1 MKKTMTFLIL
11 AALTCGLFAQDLDLS
26 QAFKSAS
33 SSLPSNIPVPVSAE
47 SVTDKT
53 ASQPAAAVSAA
64 PYKWLLLVFINGV
77 NDLGLLGLAAGD
89 VNEMETVGS
98 NNKVAAV
105 VEFNSMTS
113 GPIGEIQF
121 QSGAKTLFIRKDN
134 DPSAI
139 NSQIVETPRVT
150 DMGSYRHLINFARR
164 NIARYPAEKVMIVV
178 WNHGNGRL
186 GVAFDD
192 VSRNHMDVW
201 QLGNAAAA
209 ISGYM
214 GRKID
219 IFATDACLMQ
229 MAEVVYELRNYADVI
244 VGSEE
249 IIPGPGYPYDLLLN
263 ILSASN
269 DSSAAARSFVDAY
282 YSAYQNNKPGGYAIS
297 NKSHTMSAV
306 KADKVDG
313 FVSLLN
319 DWADAVMADD
329 SEFSKVIDKTYTESA
344 FYYGEAGGIAEAG
357 LRSADLYDYLASLDS
372 VLTNEELKNKTN
384 ALKNY
389 MKNQLIIRNKAG
401 NGQNIQGLFYN
412 AHSNGLAIYMP
423 LLRYEAGNYERMSF
437 VSGSKWDEFLKA
449 MLARRG
455 N

>member
-1 MKKTMTFLIL
+1 MKKVC
-11 AALTCGLFAQDLDLS
+11 LTLSLVLMGQSLFAQDFDLS

-33 SSLPSNIPVPVSAE
+33 SSVSSSIPVPVSAQ
-47 SVTDKT
+47 SVTSNVS
-53 ASQPAAAVSAA
+53 SQPSVSNSTA

-98 NNKVAAV
+98 TSKAAAV

-121 QSGAKTLFIRKDN
+121 QSGTKTLFIRKDN
-134 DPSAI
+134 DISNI
-139 NSQIVETPRVT
+139 NSQIVESPRIN

-164 NIARYPAEKVMIVV
+164 NIARYPAEKVMLVV

-192 VSRNHMDVW
+192 VSRNHMDIW
-201 QLGNAAAA
+201 QLGQAAAA
-209 ISGYM
+209 ISSYM

-229 MAEVVYELRNYADVI
+229 MAEVVYELRNSADI
-244 VGSEE
+244 ILGSEE

-263 ILSASN
+263 ILNSSN
-269 DSSAAARSFVDAY
+269 DSASAASSFVEAY
-282 YSAYQNNKPGGYAIS
+282 YSAYQNNKPGGYAIG
-297 NKSHTMSAV
+297 NKSHTMSAI

-319 DWADAVMADD
+319 DWVDSVMAD
-329 SEFSKVIDKTYTESA
+329 SAEFSKIIDKTYTESA

-357 LRSADLYDYLASLDS
+357 LRSADFYDYLASLDS
-372 VLTNEELKNKTN
+372 VLTKEELKNKTN
-384 ALKNY
+384 NLKNY
-389 MKNQLIIRNKAG
+389 IKNSLIIRNRAG

-449 MLARRG
+449 MLAKRG